1 MEVILMPRKSPLEI
15 ICLVCLLAIL
25 VMLGLGRLAFLLPSL
40 DWFSHF
46 PATALVGSLMLTTCL
61 LVIRAWRTC
70 WLAMVVVVFSGLL
83 LIAPYLGSEPIRPES
98 PGSNL
103 VVATGNVLV
112 SNTRLDEVVESLPDV
127 DVLSLIETSTSWSDI
142 FPSLEKRWPSQW
154 IDLRDNPFGICLL
167 TRAPVRSSEWI
178 MLTPGG
184 YPALRTDL
192 VIDGVEVTILTVHT
206 MSPQSLQMLA
216 TRDAQFRMLSDLIRA
231 IPGNL
236 ILMGDLNASPW
247 SSSLLDLMHETGLR
261 SSRSSMGWS
270 GVTSGTWPASLP
282 SMIRLPIDHCLV
294 RGDIT
299 PISTRTFPIPGADHL
314 GLEVELLVHDGSP
327 EDLAQPNGRHRSMSP
342 WAMFWRATSEHR
354 QGGD

>member
-1 MEVILMPRKSPLEI
+1 M
-15 ICLVCLLAIL
+15 
-25 VMLGLGRLAFLLPSL
+25 
-40 DWFSHF
+40 
-46 PATALVGSLMLTTCL
+46 
-61 LVIRAWRTC
+61 
-70 WLAMVVVVFSGLL
+70 
-83 LIAPYLGSEPIRPES
+83 
-98 PGSNL
+98 
-103 VVATGNVLV
+103 

-236 ILMGDLNASPW
+236 ILMGDLNASSRR
-247 SSSLLDLMHETGLR
+247 SSSLLDLMAEIGLR
-261 SSRSSMGWS
+261 RNVIHGMWS

-342 WAMFWRATSEHR
+342 WGWFWRATSEHR